1 MQRRLQLA
9 NLALR
14 AFDHP
19 SPPKQ
24 MARWNHKIS
33 LPSGTKLPQTPRFK
47 QLWKRYNWG
56 ACYRAA
62 SRLTFFDISIKPSPS
77 SNRMAWTRTSLA
89 VDGSVLPPRRRL
101 IGFVL
106 DSFHMAHS

>member
-1 MQRRLQLA
+1 MQGRLQLP

-33 LPSGTKLPQTPRFK
+33 LPSGTKLPQTPRFNK
-47 QLWKRYNWG
+47 LWKRYESIRREVFQCPLQFSSRQVIEFRDSDVTYISPHGPREHCLYANEVAG
-56 ACYRAA
+56 NPHIGRCGIYR
-62 SRLTFFDISIKPSPS
+62 DP
-77 SNRMAWTRTSLA
+77 
-89 VDGSVLPPRRRL
+89 
-101 IGFVL
+101 
-106 DSFHMAHS
+106 